1 MSFQLPEE
9 KIKICKKLFKLF
21 DEDGDEKE
29 KFQMMK

>member
-9 KIKICKKLFKLF
+9 KIKICKKLFKLLE
-21 DEDGDEKE
+21 EDGGG